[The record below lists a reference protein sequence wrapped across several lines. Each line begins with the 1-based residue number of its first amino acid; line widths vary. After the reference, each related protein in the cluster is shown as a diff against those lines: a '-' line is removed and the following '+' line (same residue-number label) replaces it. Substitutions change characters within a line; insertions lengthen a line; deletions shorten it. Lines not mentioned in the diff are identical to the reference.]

1 MTLFQI
7 PSVIY
12 EENCI
17 IVDIQFKKAIL
28 GMRIFVFIF
37 IIILFPL
44 SVFAQKNIT
53 GYIQDSESNEALS
66 GAIVRIE
73 GTSFGAKTNA
83 KGRFQLKNIPKTEH
97 TVLISLI
104 GYSSKKIVIP
114 IEIDSINVTLEQ
126 IPLQTNEVVVSANKK
141 VQAVQDVPISVSVLD
156 QRGLQ
161 DRNITRLDD
170 ALRYVP
176 GVNIARDQ
184 ISIRGSSGLA
194 FGVGSRVSMLLDGFS
209 LLSGDNGDIKL
220 DILPMVDIEQIEIVK
235 GAGSALY
242 GTGALGGVVNI
253 ITQEPEEKAKI
264 KFRGYTGFYFQPP
277 FEQWK
282 YRESLPM
289 QNGFDLGY
297 SQKFGDLG
305 VLMTVG
311 AKQNDSYRD
320 YDDQNRQS
328 FFGKVTYSPSNR
340 TQIGLISLFAVEDRT
355 DWVYWNSLDSATL
368 PPTATDRSIRL
379 NAPKLM
385 LGTYWKQIFSDAT
398 FMTARVSL
406 FRTSFTTSHPITS
419 PDYRSSISNSLT
431 SEIQMNTQF
440 SSDFNLTYGIWGQQN
455 DVESSIYSDKRQRF
469 VAGYSQAEY
478 KPISTVTLTGGIRAD
493 YEQTDTLE
501 STVQLSPKFG
511 ATWSASSDL
520 TFRTS
525 FGRGFRAAM
534 VAERYAATRVGPFT
548 VVPNVGLN
556 PEFSFSSEI
565 GVNYK
570 TQIGLIPFF
579 IDFSFFENRLDQLIE
594 PRLEA
599 NGIRFTNITNARIL
613 GSELSIKTLLS
624 RYLGIESSVT
634 VMDPKDLIVNTT
646 LPFRPNVLW
655 YTRFLVPINEFEFQA
670 DYRFISRFETIDERI
685 VQLGVIQDAEARVPI
700 HVVDA
705 RVIWRPKSLIDI
717 PFSATLNLNNAF
729 NYVYTEVIGNLG
741 PTRNMTLQVNME
753 L

>member
-1 MTLFQI
+1 
-7 PSVIY
+7 
-12 EENCI
+12 
-17 IVDIQFKKAIL
+17 
-28 GMRIFVFIF
+28 MRTFVFIIIF
-37 IIILFPL
+37 ILLPL
-44 SVFAQKNIT
+44 SVFSQKNIT
-53 GYIQDSESNEALS
+53 GFVQDAESNEALS
-66 GAIVRIE
+66 GVIIRIE

-83 KGRFQLKNIPKTEH
+83 KGRFQLKNIPKAEH

-104 GYSSKKIVIP
+104 GYSSKKIVVP
-114 IEIDSINVTLEQ
+114 VDIDSINVSLEQ

-141 VQAVQDVPISVSVLD
+141 VQAVQDVPISVSVID

-282 YRESLPM
+282 YRESLPL
-289 QNGFDLGY
+289 QNGFDIGY
-297 SQKFGDLG
+297 SQKFGDVG

-431 SEIQMNTQF
+431 SEVQMNTQF

-469 VAGYSQAEY
+469 VAGYTQAEY
-478 KPISTVTLTGGIRAD
+478 KPISTITLTGGIRAD
-493 YEQTDTLE
+493 YEKTDTLE
-501 STVQLSPKFG
+501 STIQFSPKFG
-511 ATWSASSDL
+511 ATWSANSDL
-520 TFRTS
+520 TFRSS

-534 VAERYAATRVGPFT
+534 VAERYAATRVGPFS
-548 VVPNVGLN
+548 VVPNIGLN

-570 TQIGLIPFF
+570 TQVGLIPLF

-599 NGIRFTNITNARIL
+599 NGIRFVNITNARIL
-613 GSELSIKTLLS
+613 GSELSVKTLLS
-624 RYLGIESSVT
+624 RYLGVETSVT
-634 VMDPKDLIVNTT
+634 ILDPKDLIENIT

-655 YTRFLVPINEFEFQA
+655 YSRFLVPINEFEFQA

-685 VQLGVIQDAEARVPI
+685 VQLGVIEDAEARVPI

-705 RVIWRPKSLIDI
+705 RVIWRPKSLISI
-717 PFSATLNLNNAF
+717 PLSATVNLNNAF

-741 PTRNMTLQVNME
+741 PTRNMTLQVNFE

>member
-1 MTLFQI
+1 MKTKLLDMRNY
-7 PSVIY
+7 IY
-12 EENCI
+12 
-17 IVDIQFKKAIL
+17 IL
-28 GMRIFVFIF
+28 
-37 IIILFPL
+37 ILFLLPL
-44 SVFAQKNIT
+44 SLFSQKNIS
-53 GYIQDSESNEALS
+53 GFIFDAESNEALS
-66 GAIVRIE
+66 GVVIRIE
-73 GTSFGAKTNA
+73 GTSFGAKTNT

-97 TVLISLI
+97 TILISYI
-104 GYSSKKIVIP
+104 GYSSKKIIVP
-114 IEIDSINVTLEQ
+114 IEEDTISIALES

-141 VQAVQDVPISVSVLD
+141 VQAVQDVPISVSVID

-253 ITQEPEEKAKI
+253 ITQEPEEKAKF

-282 YRESLPM
+282 YRESLPL

-297 SQKFGDLG
+297 SQKFGDFG

-320 YDDQNRQS
+320 YDDSKRHS
-328 FFGKVTYSPSNR
+328 FFGKLTYSPSNR

-406 FRTSFTTSHPITS
+406 FRTSFSTSHPTTS

-431 SEIQMNTQF
+431 SEVQMNTQF

-455 DVESSIYSDKRQRF
+455 NVESTIYSDKNQRF
-469 VAGYSQAEY
+469 FAGYTQAEY
-478 KPISTVTLTGGIRAD
+478 KPISTITLTGGIRAD
-493 YEQTDTLE
+493 YEKTDTLE
-501 STVQLSPKFG
+501 STVQFSPKFG

-565 GVNYK
+565 GVNFK
-570 TQIGLIPFF
+570 TQLGLIPVFF
-579 IDFSFFENRLDQLIE
+579 DFSFFENRLDQLIE

-599 NGIRFTNITNARIL
+599 NGIRFVNITNARIL
-613 GSELSIKTLLS
+613 GSELSLKTLLS
-624 RYLGIESSVT
+624 RYFGLETSIT

-655 YTRFLVPINEFEFQA
+655 YTRFLVPFNEFEFQA
-670 DYRFISRFETIDERI
+670 DYRFINRFETIDERI

-717 PFSATLNLNNAF
+717 PFSATLNMNNAF

-741 PTRNMTLQVNME
+741 QTRNMTLQVNLE

>member
-1 MTLFQI
+1 MRKYF
-7 PSVIY
+7 Y
-12 EENCI
+12 
-17 IVDIQFKKAIL
+17 IL
-28 GMRIFVFIF
+28 
-37 IIILFPL
+37 ILFLLPL
-44 SVFAQKNIT
+44 SLFSQKNIS
-53 GYIQDSESNEALS
+53 GFIFDAESNEALS
-66 GAIVRIE
+66 GVVIRIE

-97 TVLISLI
+97 TILISLI
-104 GYSSKKIVIP
+104 GYSSKKIVVP
-114 IEIDSINVTLEQ
+114 IDTDSLTISLDQ

-264 KFRGYTGFYFQPP
+264 KFRGYTGLYFQPP

-282 YRESLPM
+282 YRESLPL

-297 SQKFGDLG
+297 SQKFGDFG

-320 YDDQNRQS
+320 YDDSKRHS

-431 SEIQMNTQF
+431 SEVQMNTQF
-440 SSDFNLTYGIWGQQN
+440 ASDFNLTYGIWGQQN

-469 VAGYSQAEY
+469 VAGYTQAEY
-478 KPISTVTLTGGIRAD
+478 KPISTITLTGGIRAD
-493 YEQTDTLE
+493 YEQTDTLQ
-501 STVQLSPKFG
+501 STVQFSPKFG

-534 VAERYAATRVGPFT
+534 VAERYAATRVGPFS
-548 VVPNVGLN
+548 VVPNIGLN

-570 TQIGLIPFF
+570 TQIGLLPFF

-624 RYLGIESSVT
+624 RYLGIETSVT
-634 VMDPKDLIVNTT
+634 VMDPKDLLENQT

-655 YTRFLVPINEFEFQA
+655 YTRFLVPFNEFEFQA
-670 DYRFISRFETIDERI
+670 DYRFINRFETIDERI

-705 RVIWRPKSLIDI
+705 RVIWRPKSLISI
-717 PFSATLNLNNAF
+717 PLSATLNLNNAF

-741 PTRNMTLQVNME
+741 QTRNITLQVNLE